1 MGRRPST
8 PNAIPRLRLRK
19 RGNTTYYLYDHGGKP
34 RKEESLGTDYGLAIK
49 RWAELERESAEK
61 PKEVITFDYVATRY
75 MAVVVPTKAARTQRD
90 NVKEMRQL
98 KAFFNDPPGP
108 LDKITPNFVK
118 KYLRWRGAKAQIRAN
133 REKALLSHMWNWARE
148 EGYTDLS
155 NPCAGIK
162 GFKETGRDV
171 YIEDDVFDAVY
182 EEGDQ
187 ALRDAMDLAY
197 LTGQRVADTR
207 MMDEHAI
214 RDGFLHVKQGKT
226 KVKRR
231 IEIIGDLAELID
243 RIRARKAGYKVYS
256 TRLIVDDRGQPLTE
270 RMLRDR
276 FARAREAAGIEK
288 TSFQFRD
295 LRAKA
300 GTDKTDSTDIRQAQQ
315 QLGHT
320 TVTMT
325 EHYVR
330 KRRGDKVTPT
340 MISRSAKPNNDQKG
354 PRKKP

>member
-1 MGRRPST
+1 MGRRPHT

-19 RGNTTYYLYDHGGKP
+19 RGDTTYYFYDHGGRP
-34 RKEESLGTDYGLAIK
+34 RKEEALGTDYGLAIK
-49 RWAELERESAEK
+49 RWAEIEREGTANPSA
-61 PKEVITFDYVATRY
+61 VITFEYVATRY
-75 MAVVVPTKAARTQRD
+75 MAVVVPTKAPRTQKD
-90 NVKEMRQL
+90 NIKEMRQL
-98 KAFFNDPPGP
+98 LAFFNEPPCP
-108 LDKITPNFVK
+108 IDAITPNQVK
-118 KYLRWRGAKAQIRAN
+118 KFLRWRGAKAQTRAN
-133 REKALLSHMWNWARE
+133 REKALLSHIWNWARE

-207 MMDEHAI
+207 LMDQHAI

-226 KVKRR
+226 KAKRR
-231 IEIIGDLAELID
+231 IEIVGELAALLD
-243 RIRARKAGYKVYS
+243 RIAARKVGHTVHS
-256 TRLIVDDRGQPLTE
+256 TRLIIDDRGQPLTE

-276 FARAREAAGIEK
+276 FARAREAAGIDK
-288 TSFQFRD
+288 NAFQFRD

-300 GTDKTDSTDIRQAQQ
+300 GTDKTDSTDIRQAQK

-330 KRRGDKVTPT
+330 NRRGDKVTPT
-340 MISRSAKPNNDQKG
+340 K
-354 PRKKP
+354 